1 MQKIRITG
9 VPEHFNFPWVKVIEQ
24 QPFLKEGI
32 ELEWIEESRGSGA
45 MNRAL
50 RDGSTDIA
58 LVLTESFIKDRVEGN
73 PSRIIGFHIASPLIW
88 GIHISARSPQSSL
101 TELEDAPFLISR
113 YGSGSHLMA
122 FLLAQREGW
131 ASDKLK
137 FEVIDNLDGAKKAF
151 ENPEPKMFLWEKY
164 TTKPLVDAGQFK
176 RVGEIPTP
184 WPCFVIVA
192 TAAAR
197 SKNGYIISRLRDLV
211 YDYASKMILDE
222 NFSATISQTYGILE
236 EDVKAWIKQTRWAL
250 SPKIESKTIIQ
261 TLDILHNLKLTQE
274 IRDADYFLDI
284 SMTEL
289 I

>member
-9 VPEHFNFPWVKVIEQ
+9 VPEHFNYPWLQVIEQ
-24 QPFLKEGI
+24 QPFLDEGI
-32 ELEWIEESRGSGA
+32 ELVWQEESRGSGA

-58 LVLTESFIKDRVEGN
+58 LVLTESFIKDRIEGN

-101 TELEDAPFLISR
+101 TELEDIPFLISR

-184 WPCFVIVA
+184 WPCFVIVV
-192 TAAAR
+192 TEQ
-197 SKNGYIISRLRDLV
+197 ILETHTEVLVRLRDMV
-211 YDYASKMILDE
+211 YAFAAKMTQDKD
-222 NFSATISQTYGILE
+222 FPATISKTYGIKE
-236 EDVKAWIKQTRWAL
+236 EDIKAWLKQTRWETKNIIEAENL
-250 SPKIESKTIIQ
+250 VNTIKI
-261 TLDILHNLKLTQE
+261 LRGLNLIKAEVT
-274 IRDADYFLDI
+274 FLD
-284 SMTEL
+284 L
-289 I
+289 IDDRIIEIK

>member
-9 VPEHFNFPWVKVIEQ
+9 VPEHFNFPWIKVIEQ
-24 QPFLKEGI
+24 QPFLKDGI

-45 MNRAL
+45 MNKAL
-50 RDGSTDIA
+50 RVGSTDIA
-58 LVLTESFIKDRVEGN
+58 LVLTESFIKDRIEGN
-73 PSRIIGFHIASPLIW
+73 PSRVIGFHIASPLIW

-192 TAAAR
+192 TENVLAKH
-197 SKNGYIISRLRDLV
+197 SSIIEKLRDLV
-211 YDYASKMILDE
+211 YAYVKEMVKHTDFVKIIAQ
-222 NFSATISQTYGILE
+222 NYGLE
-236 EDVKAWIKQTRWAL
+236 EVDVKEWLQQTQWANNNEIPESVLMDTVHTLQRLDLIKNTVSL
-250 SPKIESKTIIQ
+250 ENIKFG
-261 TLDILHNLKLTQE
+261 L
-274 IRDADYFLDI
+274 
-284 SMTEL
+284 
-289 I
+289 

>member
-9 VPEHFNFPWVKVIEQ
+9 VPEHFNFPWIKVVEQ
-24 QPFLKEGI
+24 QPFLKDGI

-45 MNRAL
+45 MNKAL

-58 LVLTESFIKDRVEGN
+58 LVLTESFIKDRIEGN
-73 PSRIIGFHIASPLIW
+73 PSRVIGFHIASPLIW

-192 TAAAR
+192 TENVLAKH
-197 SKNGYIISRLRDLV
+197 SSIIEKLRDLV
-211 YDYASKMILDE
+211 YAYVKEMVKHTDFVKIIAQ
-222 NFSATISQTYGILE
+222 NYGLE
-236 EDVKAWIKQTRWAL
+236 EVDVKEWLQQTQWANNNEIPESVLMDIVHTLQRLDLIKNTVSL
-250 SPKIESKTIIQ
+250 ENIKFG
-261 TLDILHNLKLTQE
+261 L
-274 IRDADYFLDI
+274 
-284 SMTEL
+284 
-289 I
+289 

>member
-58 LVLTESFIKDRVEGN
+58 LVLTESFIKDRIEGN

-101 TELEDAPFLISR
+101 TELEDTPFLISR

-192 TAAAR
+192 TENVLAKH
-197 SKNGYIISRLRDLV
+197 SSMIEKLRDLV
-211 YDYASKMILDE
+211 YAYVKKMVKHTDFVKIIAQ
-222 NFSATISQTYGILE
+222 NYGLE
-236 EDVKAWIKQTRWAL
+236 EVDVKEWLQQTQWANNNEIPESVLMDTVHTLQRLDLIKNSVSLENVKFRL
-250 SPKIESKTIIQ
+250 
-261 TLDILHNLKLTQE
+261 
-274 IRDADYFLDI
+274 
-284 SMTEL
+284 
-289 I
+289 

>member
-9 VPEHFNFPWVKVIEQ
+9 VPEHFNFPWIKVIEQ
-24 QPFLKEGI
+24 QPFLKDGI

-45 MNRAL
+45 MNKAL
-50 RDGSTDIA
+50 RDGSTEIA
-58 LVLTESFIKDRVEGN
+58 LVLTESFIKDRIEGN
-73 PSRIIGFHIASPLIW
+73 PSRVIGFHIASPLIW

-192 TAAAR
+192 TENVLAKH
-197 SKNGYIISRLRDLV
+197 SSMIEKLRDLV
-211 YDYASKMILDE
+211 YAYVKEMVKHKDFVKIIAQ
-222 NFSATISQTYGILE
+222 NYGLKE
-236 EDVKAWIKQTRWAL
+236 VDVKEWLQQTQWANNNEIPESVLMDTVHTLQRLDLIKNTVSL
-250 SPKIESKTIIQ
+250 ENIKFG
-261 TLDILHNLKLTQE
+261 L
-274 IRDADYFLDI
+274 
-284 SMTEL
+284 
-289 I
+289 